1 VHDDEV
7 SDTGPD
13 ADGIVHQWNPL
24 DGNVRG
30 VYTLERLSGLLYETY
45 DPAIGSMC
53 WLPTDP

>member
-13 ADGIVHQWNPL
+13 AGGIVHQWDPL

-45 DPAIGSMC
+45 DPAIGSMN
-53 WLPTDP
+53 LLATH